1 MDKIVAVLTAIAD
14 FWSSLIDI
22 IKSITS
28 FLISTLWFIFYWLKS
43 LLIWVW
49 TLLEWIRDS
58 WVFIN
63 LQRAYIT
70 LSEYIWVEWVMFLSA
85 MLFIVIVRIIVS
97 FIMNLIKWNTKYTVR
112 KTKRDIDDIEVL
124 YPENTTYPRIW
135 YPSLEHK

>member
-97 FIMNLIKWNTKYTVR
+97 FIMNLIKWNTKYSVR
-112 KTKRDIDDIEVL
+112 KTKRDRADVRDSYYEDV
-124 YPENTTYPRIW
+124 TYPRIW
-135 YPSLEHK
+135 YPPLEHR